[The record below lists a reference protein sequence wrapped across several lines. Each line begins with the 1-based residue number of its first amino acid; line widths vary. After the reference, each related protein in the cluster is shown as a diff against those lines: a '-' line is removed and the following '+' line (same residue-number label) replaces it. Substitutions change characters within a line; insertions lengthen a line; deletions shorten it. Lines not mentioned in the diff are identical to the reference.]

1 MNIKRVLISVSDKTG
16 VLDLAKKL
24 MEFGAEIIATEG
36 THEFLKEAGLEVFS
50 VSELTGYPQ
59 LLDGRVKTLHP
70 KIFAALL
77 GVQMKKEH
85 AEQQERLG
93 IKPIDMV
100 VVNLRPF
107 TETAGRTR
115 NEFELLEE
123 IDIGGVALIRA
134 AAKNYRDVVVLV
146 DPSDY
151 DLVLESIWECGD
163 VPLQTRRRLAL
174 KAMKTVLDYDR
185 TVYTIMA
192 EIFGESEEL

>member
-16 VLDLAKKL
+16 VVELARKL
-24 MEFGAEIIATEG
+24 KEYGAEILATEG
-36 THEFLKEAGLEVFS
+36 TVSHLRGARIDVTS
-50 VSELTGYPQ
+50 VSEITGYPQ

-77 GVQMKKEH
+77 GVQTKREH
-85 AEQQERLG
+85 AVQQEEMG
-93 IKPIDMV
+93 IEPIDMV

-107 TETAGRTR
+107 PEVANRTR
-115 NEFELLEE
+115 NEFELLEHV
-123 IDIGGVALIRA
+123 DIGGVALIRA

-146 DPSDY
+146 DPADY
-151 DLVLESIWECGD
+151 DSVLESLWSCGD

-174 KAMKTVLDYDR
+174 KAMKTVLEYDR
-185 TVYTIMA
+185 TIYSVMA

>member
-85 AEQQERLG
+85 TEQQERLG